1 MKLPVNIPT
10 AILIALVVFYSFI
23 VFSHFTK
30 NLREGLENQEEG
42 EEKEE
47 DLEEIPDSPSEEENI
62 EDEESMLEKMTRLE
76 SEIAD
81 LQSEISTRTVDL
93 DKLKKQVDV
102 AAEEPVKE

>member
-10 AILIALVVFYSFI
+10 TILIALVVFYSFI
-23 VFSHFTK
+23 VFSYFTK

-42 EEKEE
+42 EE
-47 DLEEIPDSPSEEENI
+47 DLEEIPEPPTEEENV

-81 LQSEISTRTVDL
+81 LQAEISTRTVDL